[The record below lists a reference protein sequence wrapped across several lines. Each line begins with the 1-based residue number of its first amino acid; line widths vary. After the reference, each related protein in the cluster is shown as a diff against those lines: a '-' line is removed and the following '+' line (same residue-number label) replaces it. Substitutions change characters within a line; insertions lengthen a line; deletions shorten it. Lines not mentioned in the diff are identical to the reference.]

1 MNRSRYLSPTLVAVG
16 ALLIS
21 LMITY
26 GIDRALAVMVQ
37 RAQSTFQV
45 FPAYLFRA
53 AVPLLEA
60 AVMLALAWMVLIRL
74 LPSRVAAIISVA
86 TGCLIIGSYLTIFT
100 GFPVGLR
107 DTFIGTFRVA
117 VMDLGPQSSLY
128 HMAAFWIIIGLTSLV
143 RRPMMTYSQLDDKQR
158 EGTA

>member
-74 LPSRVAAIISVA
+74 RPSRVAAILSIAS
-86 TGCLIIGSYLTIFT
+86 GCLIIGFYLTIIT

-107 DTFIGTFRVA
+107 DTVIGRISTGNY
-117 VMDLGPQSSLY
+117 GPWSPVQPVPPGR
-128 HMAAFWIIIGLTSLV
+128 F
-143 RRPMMTYSQLDDKQR
+143 LDYYWTGGPGKATPDDR
-158 EGTA
+158 FPSR